1 MSYLE
6 NLGLFSL
13 LLFGII
19 IVPGMDMLY
28 VLASSLSGGR
38 RSGYAATA
46 GMMTGGA
53 VHTVYGTLATG
64 MLVAFAPRFFTPLLI
79 LATAYMAWIG
89 LGLVRSAITVERVEG
104 ADRRSYFKTFRQ
116 AVATCLLN
124 PKAYIFVI
132 AVYPQFLTPLYGPI
146 WRQGLV
152 MGALTLLVQAGVYG
166 SVAWAGDRAR
176 KVLIASPALTVW
188 IGRVAGLLLITVAAL
203 TLWQN
208 LR

>member
-6 NLGLFSL
+6 NLGIFSA

-38 RSGYAATA
+38 RSGFAATA

-53 VHTVYGTLATG
+53 VHTAYGTLATG
-64 MLVAFAPRFFTPLLI
+64 MLVAFAPRFFTPLLV
-79 LATAYMAWIG
+79 LATGYMAWIG
-89 LGLVRSAITVERVEG
+89 LTLVRSAITVERVDG
-104 ADRRSYFKTFRQ
+104 AGRRSHVRTFRQ

-124 PKAYIFVI
+124 PKAYVFVI

-152 MGALTLLVQAGVYG
+152 MGALTLLVQASVYG

-176 KVLIASPALTVW
+176 QALIGAPALTAW
-188 IGRVAGLLLITVAAL
+188 AGRAAGVLLITVAAL